1 MAQSGKNP
9 RGNKKYYHV
18 LIDVNRGEL
27 FDEYIRTKLK
37 IKPTSWIRDAVYK
50 FLQDNIDKKVYDE
63 ALRKDQENW
72 NRAIQNRLQGRALSR
87 ILNSI
92 KTKKKM
98 SDSIKLRRLKEIRR
112 KDLEKNLL
120 DVELKGYD
128 HYIFI
133 NERNKAQ
140 VVSKQGGWVTEH
152 IRTAILKFN
161 FEIDKIDGMLVKD
174 FENKELNEYEKT
186 FSKDS

>member
-1 MAQSGKNP
+1 
-9 RGNKKYYHV
+9 
-18 LIDVNRGEL
+18 
-27 FDEYIRTKLK
+27 
-37 IKPTSWIRDAVYK
+37 
-50 FLQDNIDKKVYDE
+50 
-63 ALRKDQENW
+63 
-72 NRAIQNRLQGRALSR
+72 
-87 ILNSI
+87 
-92 KTKKKM
+92 M
-98 SDSIKLRRLKEIRR
+98 SDSKKLKKLKEIRR

-161 FEIDKIDGMLVKD
+161 FEVDKTDSMLVKD
-174 FENKELNEYEKT
+174 FERKYLNEYERI
-186 FSKDS
+186 FSNDS